1 MSGAVLQDS
10 RPDDLVTAAE
20 VARRYYMDQQSKVEI
35 AAAMGMSRFRVARLL
50 AVARTSGLVNI
61 KIETPGAINTD
72 LSDQLQERFGLKR
85 AIVINALGGDN
96 LLLRDRLGEV
106 AARLLEEIVT
116 ADDVVGIGWA
126 RSVLAMAAHIGSLP
140 RCHIVQLTGALSRP
154 DVELSTIE
162 VVRKL
167 ARIGGGTGSFFYAP
181 MFVSDPRAAEM
192 VRQQPETAAA
202 FKQFARVTKAVVGV
216 GGWRPPASALY
227 DALTRRE
234 RTLLIQ
240 AGVSADLSGVFIDH
254 NGEAMKM
261 PLGQR
266 IIGISG
272 SELRKIPEVIAIAYG
287 NEKVTA
293 VRPAIAGGFIQTLVA
308 NASFARSLI
317 AHSDDSTV

>member
-1 MSGAVLQDS
+1 
-10 RPDDLVTAAE
+10 
-20 VARRYYMDQQSKVEI
+20 
-35 AAAMGMSRFRVARLL
+35 
-50 AVARTSGLVNI
+50 
-61 KIETPGAINTD
+61 
-72 LSDQLQERFGLKR
+72 
-85 AIVINALGGDN
+85 
-96 LLLRDRLGEV
+96 
-106 AARLLEEIVT
+106 
-116 ADDVVGIGWA
+116 
-126 RSVLAMAAHIGSLP
+126 
-140 RCHIVQLTGALSRP
+140 
-154 DVELSTIE
+154 
-162 VVRKL
+162 
-167 ARIGGGTGSFFYAP
+167 

-240 AGVSADLSGVFIDH
+240 AGAS
-254 NGEAMKM
+254 
-261 PLGQR
+261 
-266 IIGISG
+266 
-272 SELRKIPEVIAIAYG
+272 AYG